1 MSEEWKNGS
10 VLIVHLTLY
19 RKRLMPTLNLF
30 GGEKGGVGK
39 SFVAR
44 AAAEYHLENGLPFAL
59 FDTDRSNPDVRR
71 IYGPTTGCR
80 VAVFSEG
87 KRYEDTA
94 NVIFNTALEK
104 RVLVNLA
111 AQSFIPIRQW
121 IEKNELLSLAEEND
135 IQFVHWFVSDCGYD
149 SLNLLGK
156 TLEHF
161 KTSMTHVLVK
171 NFGMTDDWEPL
182 DEDEKLQGMIA
193 DYGVKVIEFPGFV
206 GNSDRNRIDKASLT
220 FGQALEYDNFG
231 VISRQRVKS
240 FLRDAYAA
248 FDEAGVF

>member
-1 MSEEWKNGS
+1 
-10 VLIVHLTLY
+10 
-19 RKRLMPTLNLF
+19 MPTLNLF

-44 AAAEYHLENGLPFAL
+44 AAAEYHLENGLSFAL

-94 NVIFNTALEK
+94 NAIFNAALET

-182 DEDEKLQGMIA
+182 GEDEKLQGMIA
-193 DYGVKVIEFPGFV
+193 DYGVKVIEFPGFM

-220 FGQALEYDNFG
+220 FGQALDHDNFG